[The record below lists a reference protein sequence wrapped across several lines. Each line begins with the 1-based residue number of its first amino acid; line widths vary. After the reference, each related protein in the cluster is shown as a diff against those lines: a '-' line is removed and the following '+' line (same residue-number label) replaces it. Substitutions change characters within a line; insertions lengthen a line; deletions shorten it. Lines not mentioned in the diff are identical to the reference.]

1 MNCLECESQGIQR
14 TAVALCHNCSAALCL
29 EHALVL
35 PKHLEVS
42 LPVCKTVT
50 LPIPAQIILCRICHA
65 AMTQPHL
72 PKNVQEQIA

>member
-1 MNCLECESQGIQR
+1 
-14 TAVALCHNCSAALCL
+14 L